1 MKNYWPKEHNNSSNF
16 TKPYIFDKNLTNSAG
31 AVFRLPFLITFLKL
45 YIDYLYFYKCLE
57 PYSTSNLWTSV

>member
-31 AVFRLPFLITFLKL
+31 AVFRLPFFNNFFEVIYRLSIFL
-45 YIDYLYFYKCLE
+45 
-57 PYSTSNLWTSV
+57 

>member
-31 AVFRLPFLITFLKL
+31 AVFRLEFFNNFFEVIYRLSIFL
-45 YIDYLYFYKCLE
+45 
-57 PYSTSNLWTSV
+57 